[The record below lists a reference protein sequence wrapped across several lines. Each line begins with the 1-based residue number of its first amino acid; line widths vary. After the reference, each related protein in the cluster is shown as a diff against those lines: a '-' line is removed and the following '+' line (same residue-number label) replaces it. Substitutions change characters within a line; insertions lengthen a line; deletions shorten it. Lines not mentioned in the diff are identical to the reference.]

1 MVLQNIIMESDLQG
15 KESVEDVV
23 SKLGKDLR
31 HERVDKY
38 EIERQLNKIN
48 SLDEQIIAR
57 GHDVPPRD
65 RGTLIPLMQTIQDDL
80 YRLKGA
86 TWRSVYLAN
95 KRHKRDEETI
105 RLKRELYYVERESE
119 TLINH
124 LKEADKVINQLSPK
138 HEAAAIGAAIILIA
152 MSGLLF
158 SSYKSYT
165 IFVKPFT
172 GLSILPSI
180 SLAMYFVFATILVLM
195 MFGFLFSVRR
205 K

>member
-1 MVLQNIIMESDLQG
+1 METDLQG
-15 KESVEDVV
+15 KEPVEEVV
-23 SKLGKDLR
+23 SKLGKELS

-57 GHDVPPRD
+57 SHDVPPRD
-65 RGTLIPLMQTIQDDL
+65 RGALIPLMQTIQDDM

-95 KRHKRDEETI
+95 KRFRRDEETI
-105 RLKRELYYVERESE
+105 RLKRELYYVEMESE
-119 TLINH
+119 TLVNH

-138 HEAAAIGAAIILIA
+138 HEAASIGAAIILIA

-165 IFVKPFT
+165 IFVRPYT

-180 SLAMYFVFATILVLM
+180 SLAVYFIFATILVLM
-195 MFGFLFSVRR
+195 MFGFLFNF
-205 K
+205 KKK

>member
-1 MVLQNIIMESDLQG
+1 METDLQG
-15 KESVEDVV
+15 KEPVEEVV
-23 SKLGKDLR
+23 SKLSKELH

-48 SLDEQIIAR
+48 SLDEQIISR
-57 GHDVPPRD
+57 SHDVLPRD
-65 RGTLIPLMQTIQDDL
+65 RGSLIPLMQTIQDDM

-95 KRHKRDEETI
+95 KRFRHDEETV

-138 HEAAAIGAAIILIA
+138 HEAAAIGTAIILIA

-165 IFVKPFT
+165 IFVRPYT

-180 SLAMYFVFATILVLM
+180 SLAVYFIFATILVLM
-195 MFGFLFSVRR
+195 MFGFLFNF
-205 K
+205 KKN

>member
-1 MVLQNIIMESDLQG
+1 MALRNIFMESDLQG
-15 KESVEDVV
+15 KEPVENVV
-23 SKLGKDLR
+23 SKLGKELR
-31 HERVDKY
+31 HDRVDKY

-65 RGTLIPLMQTIQDDL
+65 RGALIPLMQTIQDDM

-95 KRHKRDEETI
+95 KRSRRDEETV
-105 RLKRELYYVERESE
+105 RLKRELYYVEKESE

-138 HEAAAIGAAIILIA
+138 HEAEAIGMAIIFVA
-152 MSGLLF
+152 MSAFLF
-158 SSYKSYT
+158 SSYQSYK
-165 IFVKPFT
+165 IFALPHT

-180 SLAMYFVFATILVLM
+180 SIMVYFIFATLLVLG
-195 MFGFLFSVRR
+195 MFGFLLNF
-205 K
+205 KKK